1 MPSSGHGRDGE
12 LSGKVEMRRRAASF
26 HFFGQEL
33 SSITPMPAWFR
44 EAR

>member
-1 MPSSGHGRDGE
+1 MPNGHGWDGE

-26 HFFGQEL
+26 HFFDQEL
-33 SSITPMPAWFR
+33 ISITPMPALCR